1 MKKILLDMKKTL
13 AILVAA
19 TSFLWMSCE
28 DYLDTTNYTKK
39 NTSNFPETLD
49 DAEQMITGIYAS
61 LSLTTSHVWSSYFQV
76 AQLASDDCL
85 GGSGENGKQP
95 QAIDMLLKNSET
107 MLNEFWADRYAG
119 IFRAN
124 LAIQTL
130 DNCEDFTSESQKNQM
145 KGEAYFMRALFY
157 YEMATIIGQV
167 PLVLTTEPVNLPKA
181 SPEEIFGQIAS
192 DLKTAIGL
200 MKSTPY
206 TDMEA
211 GHATKW
217 AAEALMSRSFL
228 FYTGFY
234 NKELLPLMGE
244 NGLVSGSVSKSE
256 VISWL
261 EDCIDNSGHY
271 LVNDYRE
278 LWAYTNRY
286 TVEDYEYTK
295 GKGLEWVEND
305 GAVNPETLFAI
316 KYSNFA
322 SQSGRTGYS
331 NQYALY
337 YGFRGGQNLA
347 NTFPFGQ
354 GWGMGPGNP
363 GLWTD
368 WMEAE
373 PTDPRREAT
382 LINIPVEVPD
392 YAKGGWGDLIQETDY
407 WQKKYMPVT
416 ARTNDDTYVSSYSV
430 LMYGTED
437 NFQLDNTMDLVL
449 IRLADVYL
457 MHSEL
462 TQTNTY
468 MNLVRERA
476 GLSGKEYSLVNLQN
490 ERRWELACEGIRW
503 NDIRRWGIAAEVL
516 ERQLGQPIYT
526 KGVPDINKSFGG
538 GYAARYNETQGFF
551 PIPEAQ
557 ILLSDGVLEQTVGW
571 DSPTAFYSGWN

>member
-1 MKKILLDMKKTL
+1 MKKVLEMKNI
-13 AILVAA
+13 AFILVVVV
-19 TSFLWMSCE
+19 FQLLMGCE
-28 DYLDTTNYTKK
+28 DFLDTTNYTKK
-39 NTSNFPETLD
+39 NTSNFPETYT
-49 DAEQMITGIYAS
+49 DAEQMITGIYS
-61 LSLTTSHVWSSYFQV
+61 TLSLTTSHVWSSYFQI

-107 MLNEFWADRYAG
+107 MLNEFWADRYSG

-130 DNCEDFTSESQKNQM
+130 DNCEGFTSETQKNQL
-145 KGEAYFMRALFY
+145 KGEAYFMRAFFY

-167 PLVLTTEPVNLPKA
+167 PLVVSTEPVNLPRA
-181 SPEEIFGQIAS
+181 SSEEIFGQIAS
-192 DLKTAIGL
+192 DLKMAIGL
-200 MKSTPY
+200 MPSMPY
-206 TDMEA
+206 TGVEA

-217 AAEALMSRSFL
+217 AAEALMARAFL

-234 NKELLPLMGE
+234 NKEYLPLIAEDGS
-244 NGLVSGSVSKSE
+244 VSGSVSKSE
-256 VISWL
+256 VISWI
-261 EDCIDNSGHY
+261 EDCINNSGHQ
-271 LVNDYRE
+271 LVADYRE
-278 LWAYTNRY
+278 LWSYTNRY

-295 GKGLEWVEND
+295 GQGLQWVEND
-305 GAVNPETLFAI
+305 GSVNPETVFSI
-316 KYSNFA
+316 KFSNFA
-322 SQSGRTGYS
+322 SHEGITGYS

-354 GWGMGPGNP
+354 GWGMGPANP

-368 WMEAE
+368 WLEAE
-373 PTDPRREAT
+373 PNDPRREAT
-382 LINIPVEVPD
+382 LINIPVEVPN
-392 YAKGGWGDLIQETDY
+392 YSKGGWGDLIQETDY
-407 WQKKYMPVT
+407 WQKKFMPVT
-416 ARTNDDTYVSSYSV
+416 ARADDNTYVSSYSV

-437 NFQLDNTMDLVL
+437 NFQLDNTMDLIL

-468 MNLVRERA
+468 MNMVRNRV
-476 GLSGKEYSLVNLQN
+476 GLPDIEYSLTNLQN

-503 NDIRRWGIAAEVL
+503 NDIRRWGIATEVL
-516 ERQLGQPIYT
+516 ERQIGQPIYT
-526 KGVPDINKSFGG
+526 KGVPDVNKSFGG
-538 GYAARYNETQGFF
+538 GYASRYNETQGFF

-557 ILLSDGVLEQTVGW
+557 ILLSDGVLEQTEGW
-571 DSPTAFYSGWN
+571 NTSSASYSGWK

>member
-1 MKKILLDMKKTL
+1 MKKIILDIKKTVV
-13 AILVAA
+13 IIVAA
-19 TSFLWMSCE
+19 TSILLIGCE
-28 DYLDTTNYTKK
+28 DFLDTTNYTKK
-39 NTSNFPETLD
+39 NTSNFPQTLD
-49 DAEQMITGIYAS
+49 DAEQMITGIYS
-61 LSLTTSHVWSSYFQV
+61 TLSLTSSHVWSSYFQV

-107 MLNEFWADRYAG
+107 MLNEFWADRYSG
-119 IFRAN
+119 IFRTN
-124 LAIQTL
+124 LAIETL
-130 DNCEDFTSESQKNQM
+130 DNCEGFTSETQKNQL
-145 KGEAYFMRALFY
+145 KGEAYFMRAFFY

-167 PLVLTTEPVNLPKA
+167 PLVLSTEPVNLPKA
-181 SPEEIFGQIAS
+181 SSEEIFGQIAS
-192 DLKTAIGL
+192 DLKIAIGL
-200 MKSTPY
+200 MPSTPY
-206 TDMEA
+206 TGVVA

-217 AAEALMSRSFL
+217 AAEALMARSFL

-234 NKELLPLMGE
+234 NKESLPLRGE
-244 NGLVSGSVSKSE
+244 DGSISGSVSKSE
-256 VISWL
+256 VVLWL
-261 EDCIDNSGHY
+261 EDCINNSGHQ
-271 LVNDYRE
+271 LVDDYRE
-278 LWAYTNRY
+278 LWSYTNRY

-322 SQSGRTGYS
+322 NQSGRTGYS

-354 GWGMGPGNP
+354 GWGMGPANP

-368 WMEAE
+368 WLEAE
-373 PTDPRREAT
+373 PNDPRREAT
-382 LINIPVEVPD
+382 LINVPVEVPN
-392 YAKGGWGDLIQETDY
+392 YSKGGWGDLIQETDY
-407 WQKKYMPVT
+407 WQKKFMPVT
-416 ARTNDDTYVSSYSV
+416 ARTDDNTYVSSYSV
-430 LMYGTED
+430 LMYSTED

-468 MNLVRERA
+468 MNRVRERA
-476 GLSGKEYSLVNLQN
+476 GLPGKQYSLENLQN

-516 ERQLGQPIYT
+516 EKQLGQPIYT
-526 KGVPDINKSFGG
+526 KGTPSVNKSFGG
-538 GYAARYNETQGFF
+538 GYASRYNETQGFF
-551 PIPEAQ
+551 PIPDAQ
-557 ILLSDGVLEQTVGW
+557 ILLSDGVLEQTNGW
-571 DSPTAFYSGWN
+571 NTSSASYSGWK